1 MYNKTVE
8 FPGFSEKMRKKTQK
22 EDKRKL
28 KRELRKNKR
37 KNALPPFLMVRAGL
51 FDAPAIAALATIPL
65 AEGVFHKYTKENLLA
80 AFLYV
85 CLYLVPLLVLG
96 VNFTIMNHEKDK
108 IKSDLDR
115 YTWDSEQRLPSVTSY
130 DCERMAQIMIKHASK
145 HNPEFFYNLIKNP
158 KCVSDE
164 KTASA
169 IIRGHIKSHPKDIQR
184 VLDTFEIGTIP
195 ERLYRQL
202 IRCRVR

>member
-1 MYNKTVE
+1 MDKTVE
-8 FPGFSEKMRKKTQK
+8 FPGFSEKIRKKTQK

-65 AEGVFHKYTKENLLA
+65 AEGVFHKYTKENVLA
-80 AFLYV
+80 VFLYV

-115 YTWDSEQRLPSVTSY
+115 YTWDSEPRLPSVKNY
-130 DCERMAQIMIKHASK
+130 ECKRMAQIMTKRASK
-145 HNPEFFYNLIKNP
+145 HNPEFFNTLIKHP
-158 KCVSDE
+158 KSVSDE

-169 IIRGHIKSHPKDIQR
+169 IIRGHIKSHPEDIQR

-202 IRCRVR
+202 IRRKAR